1 MNLGELRGLARLKL
15 DDLVAPYL
23 WSDEFLNDAI
33 NRAQDEAFVRMGG
46 VSDDFTPQ
54 MTKAVLLAGSPF
66 IVLNPKVLKVESVST
81 GLRVLVATTAAAL
94 ALSSPDWEAA
104 TGVPTKYIADA
115 NSVRVYPIPLADTTA
130 TMQVRR
136 SALTMLGNDLQIPEV
151 PYTLHNVLL
160 HFVLA
165 EAYDIPDAD
174 IMNKDAAE
182 SHLKAFEGVFGP
194 RPSAKLQSVWAKT
207 PARSA
212 ALMRRM

>member
-182 SHLKAFEGVFGP
+182 RHLKAFEGVFGP